1 MAAYIIADV
10 DVTDPVQY
18 AQYRTLSSIAMQA
31 YGAKPLVRGS
41 AVEVLEGPWQPGRI
55 VVLEFPDANTA
66 RRFYDSPEYGTA
78 RQARDGAAL
87 MRMIL
92 VQGA

>member
-10 DVTDPVQY
+10 DVTDSAQY
-18 AQYRTLSSIAMQA
+18 AQYRALSSIAMQA
-31 YGAKPLVRGS
+31 YGAKPLVRGG
-41 AVEVLEGPWQPGRI
+41 AVEVLEGPWQPGRV
-55 VVLEFPDANTA
+55 VVLEFPDMDAA
-66 RRFYDSPEYGTA
+66 HRFYDSPEYAAA
-78 RQARDGAAL
+78 RQAREGAAL

>member
-10 DVTDPVQY
+10 DVTDPTQY

-31 YGAKPLVRGS
+31 YGAKPLVRGG
-41 AVEVLEGPWQPGRI
+41 AVEVLEGPWQPGRV
-55 VVLEFPDANTA
+55 VVLEFPDMDTA
-66 RRFYDSPEYGTA
+66 RRFYDSPEYGAA
-78 RQARDGAAL
+78 RQARESAAL